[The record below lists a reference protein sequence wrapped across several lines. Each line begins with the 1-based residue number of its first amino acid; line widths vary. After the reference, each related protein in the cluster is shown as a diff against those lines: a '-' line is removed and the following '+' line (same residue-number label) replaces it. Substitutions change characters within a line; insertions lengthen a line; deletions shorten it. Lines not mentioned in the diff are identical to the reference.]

1 VPTTE
6 TEISSQETE
15 MRLQLADVRGTNVK
29 IHGKQAVIPDLLVAL
44 QNSVSVFK
52 QIISYD
58 RQAGDECERI
68 GEARRNQP
76 ANEYAY
82 DDKRKLN
89 ERFKQKHNL
98 DNI

>member
-1 VPTTE
+1 MTDELWP
-6 TEISSQETE
+6 S
-15 MRLQLADVRGTNVK
+15 VR
-29 IHGKQAVIPDLLVAL
+29 IHDKQAVIPDLLVVL
-44 QNSVSVFK
+44 QSSVSVFK

-58 RQAGDECERI
+58 RQAGDERERI
-68 GEARRNQP
+68 GEVRRNQP

-98 DNI
+98 DNV